1 MAKIDLIIFESAMC
15 CSTGVCGPEPNKTLV
30 EFNETVKKLQKDFN
44 GLNITR
50 ANMTFNIDMFLEN
63 KDIFQMIKEKGP
75 EVLPITVI
83 NGKVISKQ
91 EYPRYDKLKRE
102 IEKVV

>member
-44 GLNITR
+44 GLNIMR

-63 KDIFQMIKEKGP
+63 KDIFQIIKEKGP

-83 NGKVISKQ
+83 NGKVIAKQ
-91 EYPRYDKLKRE
+91 EYPRYDELKRE